1 MAQLVGLIV
10 SADSAFTHHIGHLI
24 RSGAIP
30 VSLADAREGAPPDL
44 AIVDARGD
52 MSSAVSS
59 LERLRAAAPGAGI
72 FVVALA
78 SEPEVI
84 LEAMRAGANEFFV
97 WPPAE

>member
-10 SADSAFTHHIGHLI
+10 SADGTFTHHIGHLL

-30 VSLADAREGAPPDL
+30 VSLTDAREGAPPDL
-44 AIVDARGD
+44 AIVDARAD
-52 MSSAVSS
+52 MSSAVAT
-59 LERLRAAAPGAGI
+59 LERLRATAPGTGI

-78 SEPEVI
+78 SEPDVI

-97 WPPAE
+97 